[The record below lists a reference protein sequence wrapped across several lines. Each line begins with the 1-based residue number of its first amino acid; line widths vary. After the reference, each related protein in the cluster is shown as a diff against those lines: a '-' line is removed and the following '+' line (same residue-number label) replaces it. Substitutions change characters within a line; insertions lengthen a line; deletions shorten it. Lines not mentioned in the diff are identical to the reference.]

1 MNSSGAHIRDTIL
14 RRDIDAARREIFYSR
29 IFGQQVFSPQTT
41 RFNVSFFALIT
52 NLHISG
58 INAAQFRAARQSRLL
73 WVVLVVGG
81 FVLQPLGFLAS
92 IVYVTVIRPKVDRA
106 AVPPAWGQPAQ

>member
-1 MNSSGAHIRDTIL
+1 MGLVTSAPTAPHRAATSSTICAVEAL
-14 RRDIDAARREIFYSR
+14 GGLFILA
-29 IFGQQVFSPQTT
+29 G
-41 RFNVSFFALIT
+41 FALA
-52 NLHISG
+52 LAG
-58 INAAQFRAARQSRLL
+58 IGCMVWTLVHLGVRPTAQFRAARQSRLL